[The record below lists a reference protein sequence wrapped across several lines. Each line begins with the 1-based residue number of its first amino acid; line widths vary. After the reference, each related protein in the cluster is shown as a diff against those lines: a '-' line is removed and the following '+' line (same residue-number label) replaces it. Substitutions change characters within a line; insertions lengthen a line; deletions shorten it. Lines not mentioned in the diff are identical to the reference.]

1 MTRTRIILVD
11 DHRLFRDGLR
21 AILSG
26 YADLAVVGEASDFRE
41 AVELVD
47 HHESD
52 LVILDITLPGSNGLA
67 LLRELKRR
75 GQRQPVLILTMHQHA
90 DLVSDAFS
98 AGATGYALKHQS
110 EEELIE
116 AVRTTAG
123 RVTYLAP
130 QLSRELLPDAS
141 LPAGT
146 TASGAGNGHNH
157 GILSLL
163 SSRER
168 EIFDLI
174 VRGNTNAAMA
184 KQLFISIKTVETHR
198 TRIMRKLDVHNV
210 GELIRL
216 AARHGLLAA

>member
-21 AILSG
+21 AILGG
-26 YADLAVVGEASDFRE
+26 YPDLAVVGEASDFRE
-41 AVELVD
+41 AADLLEHL
-47 HHESD
+47 ESD
-52 LVILDITLPGSNGLA
+52 LIILDITLPGSNGLA

-75 GQRQPVLILTMHQHA
+75 QQRQPVLILTMHQHA
-90 DLVSDAFS
+90 DLVTDAFA

-116 AVRTTAG
+116 AVRATAG
-123 RVTYLAP
+123 RATYLAP
-130 QLSRELLPDAS
+130 QLSRDLLPDH
-141 LPAGT
+141 
-146 TASGAGNGHNH
+146 TASTTTSP

-174 VRGNTNAAMA
+174 VRGHTNAAMA
-184 KQLFISIKTVETHR
+184 KQLFISVKTIETHR

>member
-1 MTRTRIILVD
+1 MSQTRIILVD

-21 AILSG
+21 AILAS

-41 AVELVD
+41 AVELLD
-47 HHESD
+47 QHESD
-52 LVILDITLPGSNGLA
+52 LIILDITLPGSNGLA

-75 GQRQPVLILTMHQHA
+75 RQRQPVLILTMHQHA
-90 DLVSDAFS
+90 DLVSDAFA

-110 EEELIE
+110 EHELIE

-130 QLSRELLPDAS
+130 QLSRDLLPDAAT
-141 LPAGT
+141 PALT
-146 TASGAGNGHNH
+146 TGSH

-174 VRGNTNAAMA
+174 VRGHTNAAMA
-184 KQLFISIKTVETHR
+184 KQLFISVKTVETHR